1 MNSNLLGALRAK
13 SEGEQILLKDHLL
26 ESLRRVEQL
35 KEFTENNEIKIQ
47 NSNDFYKSLA
57 IAVTIHDLGKINHK
71 FQKDVYKKDPE
82 NWSEDLENFLKPSIG
97 IRIRHE
103 ILSAIWA
110 SILLPNNDEW
120 SKKIRT
126 AVLLHHYNKFYI
138 GEKDLAEIVLNYQD
152 DIGKYLKFID
162 QKWNELE
169 QFLKDLISYFK
180 DEVKDNLIKLALENI
195 MENVVISNERTK
207 KLLDLIEKRGDLI
220 EFSEFYE
227 IDNENPDYDFLFFIG
242 CLRRCDYSASGDISI
257 EKDIKLK
264 ELYQTI
270 ESNIKEKIN
279 SLLWQ
284 EKLLEKTSGESAVL
298 VAPTGAGKTEF
309 AILWAK
315 NTGKKLIYTLPLRVA
330 LNDLFKRFND
340 YALNKDEFI
349 GLLHST
355 AFMEYI
361 TEEKNSLEIDVE
373 KKVSSANLLSYS
385 LMLST
390 PDQVFL
396 TSLNYY
402 GSDKIISVYPLS
414 AFVIDEIQTYNPE
427 MASIIIKTLKII
439 EKLGGKIL
447 VMTATLPPYF
457 ESFFSEDLSFIN
469 EIDEKYKK
477 IYYNYRLNLKKLD
490 TAQIKD
496 NVKNYTLKRHK
507 IEVIENERL
516 VDDDL
521 NVKEVLI
528 DYLSTLKNSGKKN
541 NFIVVNTV
549 SKAIKIYEYLK
560 EKVKKGELKDEVF
573 LLHSRLIEKV
583 KDEIINK
590 IKERLKENNQEN
602 GVIVVATQIIE
613 ASVDLDF
620 DGMITEISP
629 IDSQIQRWGR
639 VYRKPEKR
647 GNKDYDGKNANI
659 YIFAKIDGRTR
670 SIYSGEIMNEVLKKT
685 VEVLKG
691 FENKIISYEDERQMI
706 DFVFREEINGKTLAV
721 SFIEEICKNL
731 EFLKYFSVEKRSE
744 AQRLFRNIA
753 GFQVVIPSIMKLD
766 NSEQY
771 QKLAEILSSVEQ
783 NIAWNDIEEEIG
795 IDKWRIKKILYQYS
809 INIPTFF
816 LQPLERARK
825 ISEFKGF
832 YILNVDEEDAKI
844 IHEFGLDKFMKDKMK
859 EKDEEEIL
867 ESSIL

>member
-1 MNSNLLGALRAK
+1 MNFNLLGTLRAK

-35 KEFTENNEIKIQ
+35 KEFTENNGIKIQ

-82 NWSEDLENFLKPSIG
+82 NWSEDLENFLKPSLG
-97 IRIRHE
+97 IKIRHE

-126 AVLLHHYNKFYI
+126 AVLLHHYNEFYI
-138 GEKDLAEIVLNYQD
+138 GEKDLTEIVLNYQD

-169 QFLKDLISYFK
+169 QFLKGLISYFK
-180 DEVKDNLIKLALENI
+180 GEVKDNLIKLALENI
-195 MENVVISNERTK
+195 MENIVISNERAK

-257 EKDIKLK
+257 EKDVKLK

-279 SLLWQ
+279 SPLWQ
-284 EKLLEKTSGESAVL
+284 ENLLEKANGESIVL

-340 YALNKDEFI
+340 YVPNKDEII

-355 AFMEYI
+355 AFMEYV
-361 TEEKNSLEIDVE
+361 TEERNSLEIDVE
-373 KKVSSANLLSYS
+373 KKVLSANLLSYP

-457 ESFFSEDLSFIN
+457 EPFFSENSSFIN
-469 EIDEKYKK
+469 KIDEKYKK

-490 TAQIKD
+490 TAQIRD
-496 NVKNYTLKRHK
+496 DVKNYILKRHK
-507 IEVIENERL
+507 IEVIENESL

-528 DYLSTLKNSGKKN
+528 DCLSNLKNSGKKN

-560 EKVKKGELKDEVF
+560 DKVKKGELKDEVF

-583 KDEIINK
+583 KNEIINK

-602 GVIVVATQIIE
+602 GIIVVATQIIE

-639 VYRKPEKR
+639 VYRKRSE
-647 GNKDYDGKNANI
+647 DYKGEPNI
-659 YIFAKIDGRTR
+659 YIFGIIDKRTKN
-670 SIYSGEIMNEVLKKT
+670 IYSGELMEEVLEKT
-685 VEVLKG
+685 KNILIKFRSKCLNYENEREMVKEV
-691 FENKIISYEDERQMI
+691 FNNKIIA
-706 DFVFREEINGKTLAV
+706 N
-721 SFIEEICKNL
+721 FIEEICKNL

-771 QKLAEILSSVEQ
+771 QRLAEILSSVEQ
-783 NIAWNDIEEEIG
+783 NIAWNDIKEEID

-809 INIPTFF
+809 INIPAFF

-844 IHEFGLDKFMKDKMK
+844 IYEFGLDKFMKDKMK